1 MVPRVRAR
9 RSVTAVSVMS
19 RPEVKPPQTALDRLQ
34 LLIPAGLAFGAVR
47 LRRAD
52 RLGQR
57 DDLATVVLTLAVA
70 GAVAVAGRDALRRQ
84 RSRADTQELARDLE
98 AQAAV
103 ERGRAAFAEGD
114 FANAEEMRVLRD
126 QLRARAS

>member
-1 MVPRVRAR
+1 MR
-9 RSVTAVSVMS
+9 RSVNGVSVMS
-19 RPEVKPPQTALDRLQ
+19 RPEVEPPQTALDRLQ
-34 LLIPAGLAFGAVR
+34 VLIPVGLAFGAFR

-57 DDLATVVLTLAVA
+57 DDLATVVLALAAA
-70 GAVAVAGRDALRRQ
+70 GAVAVAGRDALRWQ
-84 RSRADTQELARDLE
+84 RSRADTQELLRDPE

-114 FANAEEMRVLRD
+114 FADAEELRALRD